1 MHLDLDNEESNEL
14 SIALDEHLR
23 VLRREL
29 ADAETRHFK
38 LRLRRTLDR
47 LEKIAARLK
56 GSESWDGA
64 STTNAASTD

>member
-1 MHLDLDNEESNEL
+1 MHLELDDEDIREL

-23 VLRREL
+23 ILRAEL

-47 LEKIAARLK
+47 LEMIAARLK
-56 GSESWDGA
+56 GADMSDSASAGA
-64 STTNAASTD
+64 STD

>member
-1 MHLDLDNEESNEL
+1 MHLDLDNDESREL

-38 LRLRRTLDR
+38 LRLRRTLDQ
-47 LEKIAARLK
+47 LEKIAARL
-56 GSESWDGA
+56 
-64 STTNAASTD
+64 